1 MPLFLPSLLLGGLL
15 RMKFPVLSHFLQQ
28 PEDVF
33 LLCSG
38 LGHCSALRFP
48 QIVSGCGVTFINTVG
63 SSEVCIFLKIK
74 RHVLYQFWKVPRHIS
89 SNISFPS
96 SFRFSP
102 FAAPKC
108 WTLSLQPLSLL
119 SSNFSSLYLSRLY
132 LGHFPP
138 IHLSNPFIL
147 LINLFFE
154 VLIPMTTCFISS
166 SSFFFKICLFPSCS
180 VLFFHYKF

>member
-1 MPLFLPSLLLGGLL
+1 M
-15 RMKFPVLSHFLQQ
+15 
-28 PEDVF
+28 
-33 LLCSG
+33 
-38 LGHCSALRFP
+38 
-48 QIVSGCGVTFINTVG
+48 SGCEVTFINTVG
-63 SSEVCIFLKIK
+63 SSEVYIFLKLK
-74 RHVLYQFWKVPRHIS
+74 SHVLYQFWKVPRHIS

-102 FAAPKC
+102 FGAPTC

-147 LINLFFE
+147 LINLSFE
-154 VLIPMTTCFISS
+154 VLIPMTTWFL
-166 SSFFFKICLFPSCS
+166 FFFFFLRSACFLPVVSYSFIINSNPSFIALLILS
-180 VLFFHYKF
+180 ILLL

>member
-1 MPLFLPSLLLGGLL
+1 M
-15 RMKFPVLSHFLQQ
+15 
-28 PEDVF
+28 
-33 LLCSG
+33 
-38 LGHCSALRFP
+38 
-48 QIVSGCGVTFINTVG
+48 SGCEVTFINTVG
-63 SSEVCIFLKIK
+63 FSEVYIFLKLK
-74 RHVLYQFWKVPRHIS
+74 SHVLYQFWKVPRHIS

-96 SFRFSP
+96 SFQFSP
-102 FAAPKC
+102 FGAPTC

-147 LINLFFE
+147 LINLSFE

-166 SSFFFKICLFPSCS
+166 SSFFFFFKICLFPSCS

>member
-1 MPLFLPSLLLGGLL
+1 M
-15 RMKFPVLSHFLQQ
+15 
-28 PEDVF
+28 
-33 LLCSG
+33 
-38 LGHCSALRFP
+38 
-48 QIVSGCGVTFINTVG
+48 SGCEVTFINTVG
-63 SSEVCIFLKIK
+63 FSEVYIFLKLK
-74 RHVLYQFWKVPRHIS
+74 SHVLYQFWKVPRHIS

-96 SFRFSP
+96 SFQFSP
-102 FAAPKC
+102 FGAPTC

-147 LINLFFE
+147 LINLSFE

-166 SSFFFKICLFPSCS
+166 SSFFFLRSACFLPVVSYSFIINSNPSFIALTILNI
-180 VLFFHYKF
+180 VLL